1 MQRNIRLFGPLRDQL
16 GTGLKQLEMENS
28 QTVHSLLIQLEID
41 PVLVK
46 VALDGTI
53 CDLDCVIGNAE
64 EIAILPP
71 VSGG

>member
-16 GTGLKQLEMENS
+16 GADSKLLEMENS
-28 QTVHSLLIQLEID
+28 QTVRSLLMQLEIE
-41 PVLVK
+41 PTLVK

-53 CDLDCVIGNAE
+53 CDLDCEIGNAE